1 MGDPRAGAAETWD
14 RNAGRYA
21 RQIRFELAA
30 ARRAVA
36 LAAAA
41 AEDRVLDLGTGTGL
55 MLDLLRELPDP
66 PRSVVAIDQSRE
78 MLARLRPLPAG
89 WRALRADARALPLG
103 ANAVDLVLAAYVL
116 QILPAADRARVLLEV
131 RRVLAP
137 GGRVVTITPHVPR
150 RGTSRAAAALMDG
163 LARTAP
169 VRLGGLRTHDP
180 RPELTAGGFELL
192 HAGRLRDGY
201 PSLVVL
207 ARLPSHPR
215 G

>member
-21 RQIRFELAA
+21 RQIRWELPA

-36 LAAAA
+36 LAAATA
-41 AEDRVLDLGTGTGL
+41 SDRVLDLATGTGL
-55 MLDLLRELPDP
+55 MLDLLREHPDP
-66 PRSVVAIDQSRE
+66 PRGVVAIDHSRE
-78 MLARLRPLPAG
+78 MLARMRDLPVG
-89 WRALRADARALPLG
+89 WSVLLADARALPLDSD
-103 ANAVDLVLAAYVL
+103 AVDVVIAAYVL
-116 QILPAADRARVLLEV
+116 QVLTPADRARVLLEV

-150 RGTSRAAAALMDG
+150 RGPSRPAAALMDG
-163 LARTAP
+163 LARAAP

-180 RPELTAGGFELL
+180 RPELRAAGFVVEHASRL
-192 HAGRLRDGY
+192 HRGY

-207 ARLPSHPR
+207 ARLPT
-215 G
+215 

>member
-1 MGDPRAGAAETWD
+1 MEDPRAGAAETWD
-14 RNAGRYA
+14 RHAGRYA
-21 RQIRFELAA
+21 RQIHLQLPA

-36 LAAAA
+36 LAAATA
-41 AEDRVLDLGTGTGL
+41 DDRVLDLATGSGL
-55 MLDLLRELPDP
+55 LLDLLRELPDP
-66 PRSVVAIDQSRE
+66 PRSVMAIDHSQQ
-78 MLARLRPLPAG
+78 MLARVRPLPTG
-89 WRALRADARALPLG
+89 WSALHADARALPLD
-103 ANAVDLVLAAYVL
+103 AAAVDLVLAAYLL
-116 QILPAADRARVLLEV
+116 QLLPAADRARVVLEV

-180 RPELTAGGFELL
+180 RAELRAAGFTLQ
-192 HAGRLRDGY
+192 HAGRLRHGY

-207 ARLPSHPR
+207 ARLP
-215 G
+215 